1 MSRAPVHPPRCSP
14 GKTPPPHPHY
24 GPHDLPLTLPHP
36 LRNAIAFY
44 QALLVSFRLV
54 SLGSGADTRRR
65 GDSGWRDLVLAAPC
79 PRAVEV
85 LDEAAKGVVRD
96 ELLVVQLE
104 ASRGRGAVGLEPL
117 LDGAALVRM
126 AVRLICDGQGI

>member
-44 QALLVSFRLV
+44 QALLVSFRRV
-54 SLGSGADTRRR
+54 SLGSGAQTPADEGTAGGVILFLRRH
-65 GDSGWRDLVLAAPC
+65 AHAPWKSWMRLRREWFGMSC
-79 PRAVEV
+79 LLSSSRPVAGEV
-85 LDEAAKGVVRD
+85 LWV
-96 ELLVVQLE
+96 
-104 ASRGRGAVGLEPL
+104 SNHCSM
-117 LDGAALVRM
+117 ALRSYVWPS
-126 AVRLICDGQGI
+126 A